1 MVALIKTIAKEY
13 TTLKKESRMP
23 RKKIVVALTV
33 ILSLLLV
40 LTACRAQYSKTQ
52 TLTGYDI
59 IKIRRLAVM
68 PFLPGNTALSADDQ
82 VRPALDCTMMEFCQ
96 EVNDALGTNAEN
108 ALTRQMQRAL
118 ELKLDDKVV
127 PLARAAEIY
136 DDLPQNRMV
145 DTPRQL
151 AQRFGKAT
159 GADHVIIGSVWR
171 YLDRTPDMGASV
183 AFTAYL
189 LEVDNGRRV
198 WRGRFD
204 KTQQALTDDLR
215 EAGSFFTKGGSHWL
229 SAEELARY
237 GITQI
242 MQSFPET
249 AE

>member
-1 MVALIKTIAKEY
+1 
-13 TTLKKESRMP
+13 MP
-23 RKKIVVALTV
+23 HKKIAVALTS
-33 ILSLLLV
+33 ILGLLLV
-40 LTACRAQYSKTQ
+40 IPACQTKHSKTQ
-52 TLTGYDI
+52 TLTGYEVVDV
-59 IKIRRLAVM
+59 RRLAVM
-68 PFLPGNTALSADDQ
+68 PFLPGNAALSADDQ

-96 EVNDALGTNAEN
+96 EVNDELGANAAN
-108 ALTRQMQRAL
+108 AMTHQMQRAMEL
-118 ELKLDDKVV
+118 ELYDKVV
-127 PLARAAEIY
+127 PLTRAAEIY

-171 YLDRTPDMGASV
+171 YRDRTPDMAASV
-183 AFTAYL
+183 AFSVYL
-189 LEVDNGRRV
+189 LEVDTGSRV

-215 EAGSFFTKGGSHWL
+215 DAGSFFTKGGGHWL

-237 GITQI
+237 GIAQI
-242 MQSFPET
+242 MQNFPET